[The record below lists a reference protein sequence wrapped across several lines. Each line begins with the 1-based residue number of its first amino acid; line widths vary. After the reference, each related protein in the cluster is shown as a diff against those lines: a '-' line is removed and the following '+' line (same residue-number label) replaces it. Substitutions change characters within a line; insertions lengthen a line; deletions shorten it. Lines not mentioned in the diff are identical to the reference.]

1 MCVYVVV
8 SPILILSFFLGS
20 RNMTFV
26 EAIGFD
32 EYYWLYALV
41 LVVIIYYLSFGRFT
55 WGLLISIALTEVVAY
70 LMATKVFHL
79 SGRCC
84 SFHRDRDKIAKMY
97 RYGVD
102 KAGKFI
108 PSKFHTYGR
117 GIDGSSIPTA
127 PGGSRSYTS
136 MQ

>member
-1 MCVYVVV
+1 
-8 SPILILSFFLGS
+8 
-20 RNMTFV
+20 MTFV

-41 LVVIIYYLSFGRFT
+41 LVVISYYLAFGRFS
-55 WGLLISIALTEVVAY
+55 WGLLINIAIVEVIAY
-70 LMATKVFHL
+70 LMATKVFHFK
-79 SGRCC
+79 GRCC

-102 KAGKFI
+102 KAGRFI

-117 GIDGSSIPTA
+117 NIEGASIPTA
-127 PGGSRSYTS
+127 TDTSRSYTN